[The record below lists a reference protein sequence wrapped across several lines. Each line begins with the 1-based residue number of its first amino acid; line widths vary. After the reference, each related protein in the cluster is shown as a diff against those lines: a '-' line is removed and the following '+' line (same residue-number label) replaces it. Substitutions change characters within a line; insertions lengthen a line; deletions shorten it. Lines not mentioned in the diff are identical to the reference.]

1 MGQIIEKYSGTDDQL
16 ILNLSSGTPQIISAL
31 FALNRIND
39 YNTQAIQVASPNKS
53 ANRKYVPLSSEDE
66 QKLFDENKDN
76 QKDYENRTI
85 KDEAEK
91 FSHSLLKRHLR
102 SLLASYDYQAAEKII
117 NQKQYHA
124 LLPKKDLS
132 RLRNLLNDFVK
143 VFKNQGLL
151 SEIQHYPLSDVEKK
165 ALNYFLMIEVL
176 KERGQ
181 VADVLI
187 KSKSFVEFI
196 LEEKIKEEHPDLI
209 KFEGSLPKLNEEY
222 EDFQNLLLYL
232 DSEFKQMRDLKEVE
246 EIIYPYQ
253 STLNLLSYTNILSY
267 YQASPDLLKS
277 LSVITNLNGERN
289 KVAHGLSEIDSRLIS
304 RKKMNEVIEALRN
317 ILQDSFAID
326 NRYFN
331 YYQEKNEEMLT
342 LLRK

>member
-1 MGQIIEKYSGTDDQL
+1 M
-16 ILNLSSGTPQIISAL
+16 
-31 FALNRIND
+31 
-39 YNTQAIQVASPNKS
+39 
-53 ANRKYVPLSSEDE
+53 PLTSEDE
-66 QKLFDENKDN
+66 QRLFDDNMDN

-102 SLLASYDYQAAEKII
+102 SLLVSYDYQAAEKII

-222 EDFQNLLLYL
+222 EDFENLLLYL

-289 KVAHGLSEIDSRLIS
+289 KVAHGLSEIDSRLIG
-304 RKKMNEVIEALRN
+304 RKKMNEVIAALRN